1 MLRAFFVIFVLCMI
15 AMVAVLG
22 FRGQRSTQPP
32 TEVFPDMVRQPKVR
46 AQAPLDF
53 FADGRGPRLPV
64 AGTVPVGYEMP
75 KPKTEG
81 SPPGMTGDAPEEAH
95 MRIAFSAGTD
105 YFNTGKMGDQWGTGS
120 PLPVTRELMERGQQ
134 RFNITCAMCH
144 GASAA
149 GNGIT
154 KQYGLATVVSL
165 QDDRLRKMSD
175 GEIFNTITNGKNTMM
190 AYGPNIVVA
199 DRWLLLL
206 TCAHCNAASTRPL
219 PMFPKIIARKWT
231 NRRHRRR
238 LQRVLQNERAFT
250 YATDAGRRIFREQ
263 SIYGAFNSSWFGC
276 GCEPGALSYRRI
288 SESASI

>member
-1 MLRAFFVIFVLCMI
+1 MLRGFFVIFILCMI

-22 FRGQRSTQPP
+22 FRGQKSTQPP

-64 AGTVPVGYEMP
+64 AGTVPVGYKMP
-75 KPKTEG
+75 ARNASHSDAGAPQTDTTAT
-81 SPPGMTGDAPEEAH
+81 PAGMTGDAPEEAH
-95 MRIAFSAGTD
+95 MRIGFSAGTD
-105 YFNTGKMGDQWGTGS
+105 YFNTGKMGDQWGTGI

-190 AYGPNIVVA
+190 AYGPNIVVS
-199 DRWLLLL
+199 DRW
-206 TCAHCNAASTRPL
+206 A
-219 PMFPKIIARKWT
+219 IIAYLRA
-231 NRRHRRR
+231 
-238 LQRVLQNERAFT
+238 LQRSQHATIADVPEDRRAELDKPASPPPPA
-250 YATDAGRRIFREQ
+250 ATPAK
-263 SIYGAFNSSWFGC
+263 
-276 GCEPGALSYRRI
+276 
-288 SESASI
+288 